1 MGDFLSESVSI
12 YEQSWSVTGVI
23 GWMWRKLVEYSAGE
37 DDSKVPSGRYV
48 LRKNLE
54 VSILLLYSEAIRVLA
69 MVTIQLLSC
78 NEDIADYRTLRI
90 ECLNKR
96 WTIPQDM

>member
-1 MGDFLSESVSI
+1 LGDFLSESVSI

-37 DDSKVPSGRYV
+37 DDSKIPSGRYV

-54 VSILLLYSEAIRVLA
+54 VRILPLDLQFISVL
-69 MVTIQLLSC
+69 VYG
-78 NEDIADYRTLRI
+78 N
-90 ECLNKR
+90 
-96 WTIPQDM
+96 